1 MKYSVRPLSDRTWMM
16 PGRRKA
22 SGFSSTWR
30 STEELLDKEMR
41 IIRATNVV
49 IEVDVREGDLRIDG
63 MLKSRAQA
71 ASPAVRL
78 AFDSKHGQMVFPC
91 DTYSGGPYG
100 NKMLPWQHN
109 VRAIALTLEAL
120 RAAERHGAINTG
132 QQYTGFKALPG
143 GAPVEAPPSMD
154 IDEAWSI
161 IGSYAEVPVRVLRA
175 TYESGAQAGATQALR
190 RARARWHP
198 DRPDG
203 DNDLFVK
210 VGQAARLIGLE

>member
-1 MKYSVRPLSDRTWMM
+1 MKYSMRPLSDRTWMM

-30 STEELLDKEMR
+30 STEELLDREL
-41 IIRATNVV
+41 RAVGASNVV
-49 IEVDVREGDLRIDG
+49 IEVDVREDQLRLDG
-63 MLKSRAQA
+63 MIKANANA

-78 AFDSKHGQMVFPC
+78 AFESKHGSMLFPC
-91 DTYSGGPYG
+91 DRYKTGPYQ
-100 NKMLPWQHN
+100 NRMQPWQHN

-143 GAPVEAPPSMD
+143 GVPVEAPGMD

-161 IGSYAEVPVRVLRA
+161 IGSYGELPVHELRRL
-175 TYESGAQAGATQALR
+175 YVSGLKGNARAALR

-203 DNDLFVK
+203 DNDLYVK